1 MAEMHTED
9 HLASPPDLQHANVF
23 DPDNVIT
30 EALLNQLASA
40 TSTPSQTLCQPFIR
54 SGIIITD
61 TDPILFDRG
70 LLDTGA
76 QGSNFISREVYN
88 RLPSTI
94 TDLSRSIDRIVRL
107 GDARSLSI
115 ELEVPLTVGILDSAS
130 NNHQHCLWYSVLDVL
145 SHDIIIGLVD
155 LIGPFYDLFADS
167 VTQSRELSITNDLET
182 HLRDLTVE
190 IQVLHSQCNLK
201 DIERATRS
209 LQHHNAAYHQR
220 KNKICDSAST

>member
-40 TSTPSQTLCQPFIR
+40 TSTPSQTLCRPFIR

-76 QGSNFISREVYN
+76 
-88 RLPSTI
+88 
-94 TDLSRSIDRIVRL
+94 
-107 GDARSLSI
+107 
-115 ELEVPLTVGILDSAS
+115 
-130 NNHQHCLWYSVLDVL
+130 
-145 SHDIIIGLVD
+145 
-155 LIGPFYDLFADS
+155 
-167 VTQSRELSITNDLET
+167 
-182 HLRDLTVE
+182 
-190 IQVLHSQCNLK
+190 
-201 DIERATRS
+201 
-209 LQHHNAAYHQR
+209 
-220 KNKICDSAST
+220 